1 MPHKMRKS
9 FIDYRLYNN
18 KLPLEIHVCKWV
30 NIDRRPRKCNLLNFG
45 TVGDEFHY
53 VLECCFFDFDR
64 KIFYHISTGNLFAAL
79 GYLCKFNDTNFRRL
93 RRLCVTF

>member
-1 MPHKMRKS
+1 MRKS
-9 FIDYRLYNN
+9 FIDYRLCIN
-18 KLPLEIHVCKWV
+18 KLPIEICRWV
-30 NIDRRPRKCNLLNFG
+30 SIDRSPRKFNLCNIYSG

-79 GYLCKFNDTNFRRL
+79 GYLCKFI
-93 RRLCVTF
+93 